1 MSFQLAHKNLLIIDD
16 DQLFCDAFREDL
28 SDSGMSVLLA
38 HTGADGIRICK
49 NDRIDVVLLD
59 QHLPDAQGVNLCQEI
74 LACNDEIKIIFATA
88 YPEFSNAVDAI
99 KAGAYDYLSKPF
111 ELEELRLH
119 LNRAFE
125 AQAFERVQQVHEYQ
139 SHKDSEEATLVSSNG
154 GLSAVERLID
164 LAAVENA
171 PVLITGETGSG
182 KNVVAK
188 AIHYRSAYREAP
200 FVSINCASLPETLI
214 EAELFGVHKGAFT
227 GATTNKKG
235 LFEMAEGGTVFLD
248 EIGEMPLHLQA
259 KLLSVLEEKKV
270 RRLGGVTEFPI
281 AVRVIAA
288 TNIDLDRALSNKTFR
303 EDLYYRLNVLHIN
316 LPALRQR
323 PEDIAELCEYFIA
336 KAARGRAIRISS
348 DEVDRLTAYSW
359 PGNVRELKNII
370 ERAVIL
376 QQDGIITPS
385 KMIDNDPQP
394 PSTQRSADNRIIP
407 LEDIEKT
414 HILNAFNQLDKN
426 YTHTAKALGIGL
438 STLKRK
444 LKNYQNNN

>member
-1 MSFQLAHKNLLIIDD
+1 MTSYLARKSLLIIDD
-16 DQLFCDAFREDL
+16 DTLFCDAFRVDL
-28 SDSGMSVLLA
+28 ADTGMTVLLA
-38 HTGADGIRICK
+38 HSGADGVKLCQT
-49 NDRIDVVLLD
+49 NRIDVVLLD
-59 QHLPDAQGVNLCQEI
+59 QHLPDAQGVNLCADI
-74 LACNDEIKIIFATA
+74 LACNDETKIIFATA

-111 ELEELRLH
+111 DLEELRLH
-119 LNRAFE
+119 LDRAFE
-125 AQAFERVQQVHEYQ
+125 AQAFERAQQVHEYQ
-139 SHKDSEEATLVSSNG
+139 THKQSEEATLVCAAG
-154 GLSAVERLID
+154 GLAEVDRLIN
-164 LAAVENA
+164 LAAAESA

-188 AIHYRSAYREAP
+188 AIHFRSPYNDAP
-200 FVSINCASLPETLI
+200 FVSINCASLPENLI

-227 GATTNKKG
+227 GATANKKG

-270 RRLGGVTEFPI
+270 RRLGGTTEYPVD
-281 AVRVIAA
+281 VRVVAA
-288 TNIDLDRALSNKTFR
+288 TNVDLNRALAEKKFR

-316 LPALRQR
+316 LPPLRQR
-323 PEDIAELCEYFIA
+323 IGDLAELCKFFIT
-336 KAARGRAIRISS
+336 RIAWGQYIQLAPG
-348 DEVDRLTAYSW
+348 EIERLAQYAW

-385 KMIDNDPQP
+385 RMINQSPAAPDT
-394 PSTQRSADNRIIP
+394 PSASPEIIP
-407 LEDIEKT
+407 LEEVEKQ
-414 HILNAFNQLDKN
+414 HILNSFNQLDQN
-426 YTHTAKALGIGL
+426 YTRTAKALGIGL

-444 LKNYQNNN
+444 IKSYQ